1 MIKKIQRVFMEGRF
15 LLGMFFLG
23 ALAIGT
29 ASCKIY
35 KPAYYFKDI
44 TRDTTIKGF
53 LSDDL
58 ELKIQPNDLLTI
70 SISSLSS
77 EEDALFN
84 KASTGAE
91 NKSGFQVTMDGNIYL
106 HKLGRMTVA
115 GLTRK
120 QLKAKLEQDLLP
132 FLKDPIAT
140 VSFANHRVT
149 VLGDGSSKIVD
160 MPDEKIT
167 LLEVM
172 ANSNGVTA
180 NSQLN
185 NIMVI
190 REANN
195 SKQVKHLNLQ
205 DPSIFTSPW
214 YYLQPND
221 IIVVKPNEEKIVAEQ
236 KKIRNQLYYST
247 FLSVITFTFLIV
259 DRLTRKN

>member
-1 MIKKIQRVFMEGRF
+1 MERRF
-15 LLGMFFLG
+15 LLGMFFIG

-53 LSDDL
+53 ISNDL
-58 ELKIQPNDLLTI
+58 ELKIQPNDLLAI
-70 SISSLSS
+70 AISSLSA
-77 EEDALFN
+77 EEDGLFN
-84 KASTGAE
+84 KAVAIGDT
-91 NKSGFQVTMDGNIYL
+91 KSGFQVSGDGNIYL
-106 HKLGRMTVA
+106 HKLGKISVA
-115 GLTRK
+115 GMTRK
-120 QLKAKLEQDLLP
+120 ELKAKLEQDLLP
-132 FLKDPIAT
+132 FLKDPIVT
-140 VSFANHRVT
+140 VNFSNHRVT
-149 VLGDGSSKIVD
+149 VLGDGNSQIVE

-172 ANSNGVTA
+172 AKSGGVNA

-185 NIMVI
+185 NLMVI
-190 REANN
+190 RETDH

-221 IIVVKPNEEKIVAEQ
+221 IVVVKPNEEKIVADQ
-236 KKIRNQLYYST
+236 KKIRNQMYYT
-247 FLSVITFTFLIV
+247 TILSGITFIFLIV
-259 DRLTRKN
+259 DRLTR

>member
-1 MIKKIQRVFMEGRF
+1 MIKKRQQSVDLRRILFTVTII
-15 LLGMFFLG
+15 
-23 ALAIGT
+23 LAAMLFT
-29 ASCKIY
+29 SSCKIY

-44 TRDTTIKGF
+44 TRDTTISGF
-53 LSDDL
+53 ISDDL
-58 ELKIQPNDLLTI
+58 EIKIQPNDLLAI
-70 SISSLSS
+70 SISSLSA
-77 EEDALFN
+77 EEDLLYN
-84 KASTGAE
+84 SKPGASGAE
-91 NKSGFQVTMDGNIYL
+91 TKSGTQVTLDGNIYL
-106 HKLGRMTVA
+106 HKLGRIAVA

-132 FLKDPIAT
+132 FLKDPIVT

-149 VLGDGSSKIVD
+149 VLGDGTSKIVD

-221 IIVVKPNEEKIVAEQ
+221 IVVVKPNEEKIVAEQ
-236 KKIRNQLYYST
+236 KKIRNQMYYT
-247 FLSVITFTFLIV
+247 TILSGITFIFLIV
-259 DRLTRKN
+259 DRLTR

>member
-1 MIKKIQRVFMEGRF
+1 MIIKTQRVFNINKVLSVIILAAG
-15 LLGMFFLG
+15 LA
-23 ALAIGT
+23 ALIS
-29 ASCKIY
+29 SCKIY
-35 KPAYYFKDI
+35 QPAYYFKDI
-44 TRDTTIKGF
+44 TRDTIIAGF
-53 LSDDL
+53 VSDDM
-58 ELKIQPNDLLTI
+58 ELKIQPNDLLVI
-70 SISSLSS
+70 SISSLNS
-77 EEDALFN
+77 EEDILFN
-84 KASTGAE
+84 KATSAGD
-91 NKSGFQVTMDGNIYL
+91 NKTGFQVNQDGNIYL
-106 HKLGRMTVA
+106 HKLGRIAVIT
-115 GLTRK
+115 LTRK

-132 FLKDPIAT
+132 FLKDPIVT

-172 ANSNGVTA
+172 ANSNGVTD

-190 REANN
+190 REINH

-221 IIVVKPNEEKIVAEQ
+221 IVVVKPNEEKIMADQ
-236 KKIRNQLYYST
+236 KKTRNQFYFT
-247 FLSVITFTFLIV
+247 TILSVTTFVFLII
-259 DRLTRKN
+259 DRITR